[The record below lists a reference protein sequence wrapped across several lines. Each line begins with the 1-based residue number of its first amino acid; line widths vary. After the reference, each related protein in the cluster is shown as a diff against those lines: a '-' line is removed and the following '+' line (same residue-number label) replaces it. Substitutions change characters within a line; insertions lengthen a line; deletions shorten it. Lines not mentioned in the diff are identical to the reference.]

1 MVSVIRENSFSFL
14 LDMQDQSKVDQ
25 LITDE
30 ANSWK
35 PRSYGVKHILDDVGH
50 CFLVLN
56 VIRPELLFPVSLDRY
71 PINQSLVFR
80 KEELA

>member
-1 MVSVIRENSFSFL
+1 MVSVFKENSFSFL

-35 PRSYGVKHILDDVGH
+35 PRCYGMKHILDLVGH
-50 CFLVLN
+50 FLLLN
-56 VIRPELLFPVSLDRY
+56 VIVHVNSTEFT
-71 PINQSLVFR
+71 
-80 KEELA
+80 